1 MEEDQ
6 RCINTEYNISKRKE
20 YRPMN
25 PELDSGTKILP
36 AGPRAYT
43 MSSIHTYSSLLRRND
58 SNPLSRIHTVEKFSR
73 RGCVWSCARDI
84 YRNYSISF
92 QTPLHSAAP
101 RENEKGRFK
110 GSTTSTSLN
119 SSLSMATCLSIL
131 LFDLPS
137 SALELVDCRSES
149 VGLKDE
155 HPGVWLI
162 CCLFA
167 WMGLDRPLSCVSFA
181 FLSFLSFYS

>member
-58 SNPLSRIHTVEKFSR
+58 SNPLSRIHTVEKYSR

-92 QTPLHSAAP
+92 QTPCIVRLRERMRKGVSKDQRPAP
-101 RENEKGRFK
+101 V
-110 GSTTSTSLN
+110 
-119 SSLSMATCLSIL
+119 SIRL
-131 LFDLPS
+131 CPWRLAYRYCFLIFLPPPWS
-137 SALELVDCRSES
+137 
-149 VGLKDE
+149 
-155 HPGVWLI
+155 
-162 CCLFA
+162 
-167 WMGLDRPLSCVSFA
+167 
-181 FLSFLSFYS
+181 